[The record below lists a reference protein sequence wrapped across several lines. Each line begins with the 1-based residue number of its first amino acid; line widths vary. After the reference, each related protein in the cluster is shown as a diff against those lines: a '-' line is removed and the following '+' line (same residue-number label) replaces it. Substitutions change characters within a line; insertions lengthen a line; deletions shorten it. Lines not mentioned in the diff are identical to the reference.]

1 MSELAVSGPGPS
13 RAAGWRK
20 PSRCRRQECV
30 EVSHQNGV
38 VLLRDSARPDAVLS
52 VTAASWRAFTAAI
65 RAGEF
70 DQPG

>member
-1 MSELAVSGPGPS
+1 MSDLAVSEPGPS
-13 RAAGWRK
+13 RAGGWRK
-20 PSRCRRQECV
+20 PSRCRLQECV
-30 EVSHQNGV
+30 EVSHQDDV

-70 DQPG
+70 DQLG

>member
-1 MSELAVSGPGPS
+1 
-13 RAAGWRK
+13 
-20 PSRCRRQECV
+20 
-30 EVSHQNGV
+30 VSHQNGV